1 MIFSVSTEVYT
12 MPGFAAH
19 YLFGVSTFH
28 HVKDRV
34 IHSII
39 KQHYHAYSLG
49 LQGPDLFFYYLP
61 GFRKHPSPGSIAH
74 NIRTGDFLN
83 ALIESSRLFTRQ
95 EEREIALCYAAG
107 FLGHYTLDTT
117 CHPYIYAKTRYVE
130 STPDYF
136 GRHVYLETDI
146 DKKMLKD
153 KKNLLPS
160 GFHQERTIRLN
171 RTERRVIARCLH
183 YAYTRVFPELHLTY
197 PDMYA
202 ATLSMPF
209 GVFVLHDPYGKKKV
223 FARSIEKFFPG
234 YPYVSPLIPSDKLH
248 FTRDPLNKMHKTWK
262 NPWDTSITSTDSF
275 YDLFEKAQEKY
286 LRRLKLLS
294 AFAGADTPSERQQDY
309 LQQLTDDLGNCS
321 YGSGLPL

>member
-1 MIFSVSTEVYT
+1 

-28 HVKDRV
+28 HVKDKV

-49 LQGPDLFFYYLP
+49 LQGPDIFFYYLP
-61 GFRKHPSPGSIAH
+61 GFRRHPSLGSIAH
-74 NIRTGDFLN
+74 NTRTGDLLKS
-83 ALIESSRLFTRQ
+83 LIESSRLFSKT
-95 EEREIALCYAAG
+95 EEKEIALCYAAG

-130 STPDYF
+130 NTPDYF

-160 GFHQERTIRLN
+160 GFHQERTIRLSH
-171 RTERRVIARCLH
+171 TERRVIARCLLS
-183 YAYTRVFPELHLTY
+183 AYTRVFPELHLTY

-202 ATLSMPF
+202 ATLFMPF
-209 GVFVLHDPYGKKKV
+209 GVFVLHDPRGKKKV
-223 FARSIEKFFPG
+223 FARRIEKYFPG

-248 FTRDPLNKMHKTWK
+248 FTRDPMNQRHRTWK

-275 YDLFEKAQEKY
+275 YDLFEKARKKY
-286 LRRLKLLS
+286 LRRLNLL
-294 AFAGADTPSERQQDY
+294 AAIAEADTPCKRQQDC
-309 LQQLTDDLGNCS
+309 LQLLTDDLGNCS